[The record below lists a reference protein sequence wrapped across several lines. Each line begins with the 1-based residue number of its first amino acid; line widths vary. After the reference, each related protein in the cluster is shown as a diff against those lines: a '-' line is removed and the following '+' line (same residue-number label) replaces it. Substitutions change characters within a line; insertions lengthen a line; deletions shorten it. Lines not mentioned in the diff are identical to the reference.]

1 MDFDWLLIFIM
12 IHKWKKRVPI
22 GGDRGE
28 EGILIIA
35 IIIIA
40 WHEL

>member
-1 MDFDWLLIFIM
+1 MDFDWLSMFIM
-12 IHKWKKRVPI
+12 IHKWVKRVPI
-22 GGDRGE
+22 GGDRE
-28 EGILIIA
+28 QEGLLIIA

>member
-12 IHKWKKRVPI
+12 IHNWVERVPI
-22 GGDRGE
+22 GGDRGQ
-28 EGILIIA
+28 EGLLIIA